1 MPLRYTTNQ
10 GQTRWRARWRTGTGE
25 RQSRS
30 GFLTESEARA
40 HEEEMRTARRRGE
53 PVRRPRTR
61 LTIDEYWRRWWT
73 EEVTV
78 GKARGTQYGYRDI
91 YACYIAPQLGDVK
104 LRELVEHPQLL
115 MTWRSK
121 LAQTK
126 SQAVVQQAHRVLSSM
141 LSAAA
146 EAGEIPHNPILLLT
160 VRSRRGRTRKLARM
174 PAQREPLAIDPV
186 AWFLVVEY
194 LRRPTRLPIK
204 GEQVRVRRYQID
216 RECDALILALGFMA
230 GLRLPSE
237 ALGLTREDVRDD
249 RLHIE
254 GRSSSGE
261 YAPGSKTGPGRDL
274 PLGREL
280 GDALRRVAR
289 AHRDAGRRMGAGD
302 FWIAARDGGIWSEY
316 QARNWREREFRP
328 VARQVAADFP
338 QYAELHNATPYLSR
352 HTFVSSCLQGGISLA
367 TIATWCGTS
376 IQMISRTYGRTIR
389 RHEGSPA
396 TGLAE
401 QYRTAYDEA
410 LSLLAA
416 QPATSSRAG
425 DELTGG
431 LTPARMPA
439 AKRRTRAA

>member
-1 MPLRYTTNQ
+1 
-10 GQTRWRARWRTGTGE
+10 
-25 RQSRS
+25 
-30 GFLTESEARA
+30 
-40 HEEEMRTARRRGE
+40 MRTARRRGE
-53 PVRRPRTR
+53 PVRRPKTR

-104 LRELVEHPQLL
+104 LRELVEQPQLL
-115 MTWRSK
+115 VRWRSK

-146 EAGEIPHNPILLLT
+146 EAGEIPHNPILLLAIG
-160 VRSRRGRTRKLARM
+160 SRRGRARKLARM
-174 PAQREPLAIDPV
+174 PAPREPLAIDPV

-194 LRRPTRLPIK
+194 LRRPTRPPIK
-204 GEQVRVRRYQID
+204 GEELRVRRYPLD

-237 ALGLTREDVRDD
+237 ALGLTRADVRHD

-289 AHRDAGRRMGAGD
+289 AHRDAGRTMGAGD

-328 VARQVAADFP
+328 VARQVAVDFP
-338 QYAELHNATPYLSR
+338 QYAELQNATPYLSR

-376 IQMISRTYGRTIR
+376 IQMISRTYGRMIR
-389 RHEGSPA
+389 RHEGSQA
-396 TGLAE
+396 MGLAE
-401 QYRTAYDEA
+401 QYRTADSQA
-410 LSLLAA
+410 LSLLTAYRPTQAA
-416 QPATSSRAG
+416 TQAASTSG
-425 DELTGG
+425 TVG
-431 LTPARMPA
+431 ARLPP
-439 AKRRTRAA
+439 AKRRRRAA